1 MADTLTAQVKL
12 KYEADEDS
20 SRISFETDPIAFT
33 RTLTGD
39 DVSAY
44 ATQVVGTSEEALNVP
59 SDQTTPFICILNT
72 DATNFVEYGTVSG
85 NLGFKLDKG
94 EFNCVRTNSTIYVKA
109 DTANVKIQI
118 WSVEA

>member
-72 DATNFVEYGTVSG
+72 DATNFVEVGLTGSYSM
-85 NLGFKLDKG
+85 KIEKG
-94 EFNCVRTNSTIYVKA
+94 EFACFRSNGTQYVKA